1 MNALVDKPMIQLLYQ
16 ASQVGVK
23 VDLLVRGICCLRPG
37 LPGISENIRV
47 ISIVGRFLEHS
58 RLYYFHNNGEEE
70 MYLGS
75 ADLMPRNID
84 HRVEVLFPIEN
95 PQLIQHLRDDVLN
108 VYLCDNAKA
117 RRLLADGVYETIAPK
132 PDQPLMNSQAWLIAH
147 RPNQAKVEEL

>member
-1 MNALVDKPMIQLLYQ
+1 MIQLLYE
-16 ASQVGVK
+16 ASQAGVK

-58 RLYYFHNNGEEE
+58 RIFYFHNNGQEEIFV
-70 MYLGS
+70 GS

-95 PQLIQHLRDDVLN
+95 PELIRHVRDEILA
-108 VYLCDNAKA
+108 VYLADNVKA
-117 RRLLADGVYETIAPK
+117 RRLLPDGSYERIKAQGRSTADQQSGLV
-132 PDQPLMNSQAWLIAH
+132 DQPSRGAAFPAVL
-147 RPNQAKVEEL
+147 